1 MIPTLSL
8 LLVIFVSICRVD
20 AFNFVVKSTRIHRST
35 ALNNSPISTRDTAV
49 QDIRQKVSL
58 LSTLLLIAPSI
69 VLADQGSLSKST
81 VEQAK
86 KAALH
91 VKECLDGLQKMDS
104 LADKGDYQAIGD
116 LLSSSSFQSF
126 SDDATILTR
135 SIHLLITPSHLQ
147 YTF

>member
-1 MIPTLSL
+1 MDADNRFITISANYINNGESWM
-8 LLVIFVSICRVD
+8 LVCDYRWWNEYEREIQTW
-20 AFNFVVKSTRIHRST
+20 A
-35 ALNNSPISTRDTAV
+35 
-49 QDIRQKVSL
+49 
-58 LSTLLLIAPSI
+58 
-69 VLADQGSLSKST
+69 
-81 VEQAK
+81 
-86 KAALH
+86 
-91 VKECLDGLQKMDS
+91 KECLDGLQKMDS